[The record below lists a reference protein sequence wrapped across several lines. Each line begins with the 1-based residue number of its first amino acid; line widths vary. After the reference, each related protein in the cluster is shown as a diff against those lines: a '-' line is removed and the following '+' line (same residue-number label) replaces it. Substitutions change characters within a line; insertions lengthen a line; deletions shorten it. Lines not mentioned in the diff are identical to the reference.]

1 MKTKLYFFI
10 PLFTFFLLLTPL
22 SVNATYQIPSCGTDY
37 SNAAELKEGENTG
50 GAVGEGETCYYY
62 INSKPG
68 YELNIDYKIT
78 GESFFGSVSLYD
90 NDKNEIVSSVDGED
104 ILRWLGS
111 GSEDSRYYLVIDNS
125 YGTDSQIFNISFVD
139 RTDADSGTDAESDF
153 GKAVDIP
160 YGGYTG
166 YLSSFIYGAV
176 GGNDESDYY
185 KTSVGKGDKVTIKVT
200 PVGDFE
206 VGCAIYDSNRSELF
220 NEEGLDI
227 ETGAIIQKTLSIQ
240 SNGYIYVVV
249 KQSSFGE
256 KYDSID
262 QYTLLVTNE
271 DVEKLG
277 GEVVDD
283 SDTVDDIVV
292 IEEDTVDGSTSS
304 TKDILI
310 KISLVALVMFVIAL
324 IVLLVVRQMKKKE
337 QVTKKKD
344 IVVDDTK
351 KVEKKIPQKNDRED
365 FSKVKVTV
373 EEGTDVEINTIE
385 TDKDNTKSS
394 T

>member
-10 PLFTFFLLLTPL
+10 PLFIFFLLLTPPK
-22 SVNATYQIPSCGTDY
+22 VNAIYKIPSCGTDY

-78 GESFFGSVSLYD
+78 GKSFFGSVSLYD
-90 NDKNEIVSSVDGED
+90 GDKNDIVSSVDGED

-111 GSEDSRYYLVIDNS
+111 GSEGSKYYLVIDNS
-125 YGTDSQIFNISFVD
+125 YDIDSQILKISFID

-160 YGGYTG
+160 YGEYTG
-166 YLSSFIYGAV
+166 YLSSFVYGAV
-176 GGNDESDYY
+176 GGNDEADYY
-185 KTSVGKGDKVTIKVT
+185 KVSVERGDKVTVKVT
-200 PVGDFE
+200 PAGDFE

-227 ETGAIIQKTLSIQ
+227 EAGAVIQKTLSIQ
-240 SNGYIYVVV
+240 SNGYIYIVV

-256 KYDSID
+256 NYDSID
-262 QYTLLVTNE
+262 QYTLLVTNK
-271 DVEKLG
+271 DVESLG
-277 GEVVDD
+277 GEVVND
-283 SDTVDDIVV
+283 SDTTDDIVV
-292 IEEDTVDGSTSS
+292 VEGDTTDGSSS

-310 KISLVALVMFVIAL
+310 KISLIALVVFIVAL
-324 IVLLVVRQMKKKE
+324 IVLLVVRQVKKKE
-337 QVTKKKD
+337 HVTKEKD
-344 IVVDDTK
+344 MIVDDTK
-351 KVEKKIPQKNDRED
+351 KVKEKISQKGDKED
-365 FSKVKVTV
+365 LNKVKVTV

>member
-22 SVNATYQIPSCGTDY
+22 RVNATYQIPSCGTDY
-37 SNAAELKEGENTG
+37 SNATELKEGENTG
-50 GAVGEGETCYYY
+50 RAVGEGETCYYY

-90 NDKNEIVSSVDGED
+90 GDKNDIVSSVDGED
-104 ILRWLGS
+104 VLRWLGS
-111 GSEDSRYYLVIDNS
+111 GSEDSNYYLVIDNS
-125 YGTDSQIFNISFVD
+125 YGIDSQILDISFVD

-153 GKAVDIP
+153 KKALDIL
-160 YGGYTG
+160 YGEYTG

-185 KTSVGKGDKVTIKVT
+185 KISVERGDKVTIKVT

-227 ETGAIIQKTLSIQ
+227 EAGAIIQKTLSIQ
-240 SNGYIYVVV
+240 SNGYIYIVV

-256 KYDSID
+256 NYDSIN

-271 DVEKLG
+271 DVESLG

-283 SDTVDDIVV
+283 SDTSDDIVV
-292 IEEDTVDGSTSS
+292 VEEDTVDGSSS
-304 TKDILI
+304 TKDVLI
-310 KISLVALVMFVIAL
+310 KISLIALVVFVVAL
-324 IVLLVVRQMKKKE
+324 IVLLVVRQMKKEK

-344 IVVDDTK
+344 TVVDDTK
-351 KVEKKIPQKNDRED
+351 KVEEKIPQKGGKED

-385 TDKDNTKSS
+385 TDKNDTKSS